1 MGCAEFS
8 IGSSAS
14 DGTVVDSHRTGGS
27 EGTIHMAKTVHDSRL
42 PDVIRAYM
50 RAHGMTKHEEVARV
64 LGIDRTLVSKYLT
77 GARTCRDVMQLR
89 HFAEAMDLPP
99 ETFGLT
105 DLPDPVQAD
114 RDEAVTEWRLVRQT
128 MNQNRHALTA
138 AAARL
143 YWDADQIEGTTCIT
157 RPEWMAPVPIDLDSI
172 RLDFEANAPAPTF
185 NGSEPESEPYRP
197 ARPSGVRYGRYSQ
210 AIRAIARPTLFENRT
225 SYRLLDASF
234 DEAGGRMSFGL
245 TTYFDMVDVCE
256 VIAHET
262 AAAWISHSGPERFT
276 LDDLPF
282 RHRIGD
288 LFDPSRRPIL
298 PSINTLTIRR
308 APDGDTFFLHRRG
321 STQVTLAAG
330 LTHIIP
336 AGVFQPAAIGQTNID
351 RDFSLWRNMIRE
363 FSEEFLDTPEHDG
376 SSGTPVDYD
385 VEPLRTLT
393 EGRAAGKV
401 RAWCFGMGLDPL
413 APAGEILTTVVMDS
427 DVFDAAFEGLVS
439 RNSEGEMYPSEPGT
453 VGISWTPANVR
464 HALNHEPLAAAAAA
478 CVALTWRHRDLLL
491 G

>member
-1 MGCAEFS
+1 
-8 IGSSAS
+8 
-14 DGTVVDSHRTGGS
+14 
-27 EGTIHMAKTVHDSRL
+27 
-42 PDVIRAYM
+42 
-50 RAHGMTKHEEVARV
+50 MTKHEEVARV

-77 GARTCRDVMQLR
+77 GARTCRDIVQLR
-89 HFAEAMDLPP
+89 HFAQAMDLPP

-105 DLPDPVQAD
+105 DLSDPDQTD
-114 RDEAVTEWRLVRQT
+114 RDKAVTEWRLVRQT

-143 YWDADQIEGTTCIT
+143 YWDAKPIEGTTCIT
-157 RPEWMAPVPIDLDSI
+157 RPDWMAPAPIDLDSVE
-172 RLDFEANAPAPTF
+172 LDFDAAAPPPMF
-185 NGSEPESEPYRP
+185 DGSEPESEANRP
-197 ARPSGVRYGRYSQ
+197 VRPNGVRYGRYSQ

-234 DEAGGRMSFGL
+234 SEGGGRMSFGL

-262 AAAWISHSGPERFT
+262 AAAWISQSGPERFT

-282 RHRIGD
+282 RRRIGD
-288 LFDPSRRPIL
+288 LFDPARRPIL

-336 AGVFQPAAIGQTNID
+336 AGVFQPAAIGQANID

-363 FSEEFLDTPEHDG
+363 FSEEFLDAPEHDG

-401 RAWCFGMGLDPL
+401 RAWCFGMGFDPL
-413 APAGEILTTVVMDS
+413 APAGEILTTVVMDAE
-427 DVFDAAFEGLVS
+427 VFDAAFEGMVS
-439 RNSEGEMYPSEPGT
+439 RNSEGEIYPSEPGT

-464 HALNHEPLAAAAAA
+464 RALNREPLAAAAAA
-478 CVALTWRHRDLLL
+478 CVALTWRHRDQLL

>member
-1 MGCAEFS
+1 MPNS
-8 IGSSAS
+8 
-14 DGTVVDSHRTGGS
+14 
-27 EGTIHMAKTVHDSRL
+27 VHDSRL

-50 RAHGMTKHEEVARV
+50 RAHGLSKHEEMARV
-64 LGIDRTLVSKYLT
+64 LGIDRTLVSKYLS
-77 GARTCRDVMQLR
+77 GARICRDVVQLR
-89 HFAEAMDLPP
+89 HFARAMDLPA

-105 DLPDPVQAD
+105 DLPDTFEAQRAD
-114 RDEAVTEWRLVRQT
+114 AVTDWRLVRQT
-128 MNQNRHALTA
+128 LNRNRHELTA

-143 YWDADQIEGTTCIT
+143 YWDAMPIEGTTCIT
-157 RPEWMAPVPIDLDSI
+157 RANWMAPVPIDLDAIQIEFDGDASPPMF
-172 RLDFEANAPAPTF
+172 DGT
-185 NGSEPESEPYRP
+185 EPESEHCRP
-197 ARPSGVRYGRYSQ
+197 LRANGLRYNRYSQ
-210 AIRAIARPTLFENRT
+210 AIRAIARPSLFENRT

-234 DEAGGRMSFGL
+234 DEAGGRMAFGL

-262 AAAWISHSGPERFT
+262 ASAWILQSGPERFT
-276 LDDLPF
+276 LGDLPF
-282 RHRIGD
+282 RSRIGD
-288 LFDPSRRPIL
+288 LFDPARRPIL

-308 APDGDTFFLHRRG
+308 APEGDTFFLHRRG

-336 AGVFQPAAIGQTNID
+336 AGVFQPAAIGQANIS

-385 VEPLRTLT
+385 IEPFRTLT

-401 RAWCFGMGLDPL
+401 RAWCFGMGIDPL
-413 APAGEILTTVVMDS
+413 APAGEILTAVAIDS

-439 RNSEGEMYPSEPGT
+439 QNSEGEIYPSDAGT
-453 VGISWTPANVR
+453 VGIGWTPENVR
-464 HALNHEPLAAAAAA
+464 RVLNREPLAAAAAA
-478 CVALTWRHRDLLL
+478 CVALTWRHRAVILP
-491 G
+491 